1 MDQYEIEGDV
11 MSQYVMMAVKCINS
25 RCKDCPDLDLIVDK
39 DIFYADD
46 KPVSAQN
53 DILCRH
59 QYECETYGPRCT
71 HQEHAL

>member
-1 MDQYEIEGDV
+1 MG
-11 MSQYVMMAVKCINS
+11 QYVMMAVKCIDS

-59 QYECETYGPRCT
+59 QYECETYGPRCSR
-71 HQEHAL
+71 QEHALK